1 MLAMI
6 VFYNTV
12 DRPTDSTPCSYN
24 PNLPALF
31 SRNRLPSRNVK
42 QLNGGGENAK
52 TRRHFRKLDIALA
65 RFLGPSGKVYAE
77 DISNAELIKLKEHL
91 AKEGL
96 RSVEVIK
103 GAEDDRPVRR
113 HQLVHCRRRSKPFR
127 IRDGVLGCCG
137 CSHRRRRC
145 RSVRLYR
152 QRHR

>member
-12 DRPTDSTPCSYN
+12 DRPTDCPPCRYN

-103 GAEDDRPVRR
+103 GAEDDPK
-113 HQLVHCRRRSKPFR
+113 LPP
-127 IRDGVLGCCG
+127 DGLNAV
-137 CSHRRRRC
+137 SIVNAYYESRA
-145 RSVRLYR
+145 
-152 QRHR
+152 